1 LTPTWFKRNCFNTK
15 TNKLIRA
22 LRGKKDCRRD
32 GETGELA
39 GYRQMLCYDSHAF
52 YCVNIASHSGTEA
65 LNKAPRFVEEIEEN
79 LVATTACHIGKREI
93 LLPGH

>member
-1 LTPTWFKRNCFNTK
+1 
-15 TNKLIRA
+15 
-22 LRGKKDCRRD
+22 
-32 GETGELA
+32 
-39 GYRQMLCYDSHAF
+39 MLCYDSHAF